1 LVTEEIVLRND
12 ILNITNLH
20 SGYKKLKILQGIN
33 FSAHRGDI
41 VAIMGPNG
49 AGKSTLLR
57 TIFGMCN
64 IMDGTI
70 QYLDED
76 LRGLKPQQIL
86 TRGVSYVPQG
96 RCNFPLMTVQENL
109 EMAAYLQRDK
119 EQIRKERQYIY
130 ELFPIL
136 SERRRQLASN
146 LSGGEQQVLELGMA
160 LLRQPKLLLIDEPSM
175 GLAPQIVNWVFR
187 EIQRLQKTDV
197 TVLLVEQ
204 NVRKVMEIAERTVVM
219 RLGQIIWDGSTR
231 GITLEDLA
239 EMFLTGK
246 ASTGG

>member
-1 LVTEEIVLRND
+1 M
-12 ILNITNLH
+12 NLH
-20 SGYKKLKILQGIN
+20 SGYNRLKVLHDIN

-64 IMDGTI
+64 IMDGSI
-70 QYLDED
+70 FYLSEN
-76 LRGLKPQQIL
+76 LCGLKPQEIL

-96 RCNFPLMTVQENL
+96 RCNFPLMTVLENL
-109 EMAAYLQRDK
+109 EMAAYLQRNK
-119 EQIRKERQYIY
+119 EQIRKDRQYVY

-136 SERRRQLASN
+136 WERRRQLAAN

-160 LLRQPKLLLIDEPSM
+160 LLRRPRLLLIDEPSM
-175 GLAPQIVNWVFR
+175 GLAPQIINWVFR
-187 EIQRLQKTDV
+187 EIERLQKTDV

-204 NVRKVMEIAERTVVM
+204 NVRKAMEIAERTVVM
-219 RLGQIIWDGSTR
+219 RLGRIIWDGSTS
-231 GITLEDLA
+231 GITHQNLA
-239 EMFLTGK
+239 DMFLTGK
-246 ASTGG
+246 LPVPD